1 MAQKRFPR
9 LTLDTASATKE
20 QLPLDVSNFVQE
32 AHVEFVKRTHECDK
46 WYHKFVDQ
54 EIALKEE
61 QSKAHPDP
69 RKIKAIHSML

>member
-1 MAQKRFPR
+1 MCRTLVSFCR
-9 LTLDTASATKE
+9 LSSAKFSGIRADSSAS
-20 QLPLDVSNFVQE
+20 LVQE